1 MGAGLYYMYGAW
13 YVGVSVQHLTS
24 PKIELGENNEIDISP
39 VYYLTGGYNIKL
51 RNPFLSVKPSA
62 LIKYDGVAWRGDISC
77 RLVYTH
83 EKKMLYG
90 GVSYSPTNSV
100 TGLIGGRFHGVVL
113 GYSYEFY
120 TSVISPGNGSH
131 ELFVGYQADINFVKK
146 GRNKHKSVRIL

>member
-1 MGAGLYYMYGAW
+1 M
-13 YVGVSVQHLTS
+13 
-24 PKIELGENNEIDISP
+24 
-39 VYYLTGGYNIKL
+39 
-51 RNPFLSVKPSA
+51 KPSA
-62 LIKYDGVAWRGDISC
+62 LVKYDGVAWRGDVSC

-90 GVSYSPTNSV
+90 GISYSPTNSV

-120 TSVISPGNGSH
+120 TSAISPGNGSH
-131 ELFVGYQADINFVKK
+131 ELFVGYQTDINLVKE